1 MKKTIKWLLTPKQK
15 GYIAPMDRGN
25 TMFDNRTMVEMAAF
39 IFILA
44 GILSG
49 ILLINIFYA

>member
-1 MKKTIKWLLTPKQK
+1 MKTLFKWQLTPKQK
-15 GYIAPMDRGN
+15 GYVAPMDREN

-49 ILLINIFYA
+49 ILLINLYYA